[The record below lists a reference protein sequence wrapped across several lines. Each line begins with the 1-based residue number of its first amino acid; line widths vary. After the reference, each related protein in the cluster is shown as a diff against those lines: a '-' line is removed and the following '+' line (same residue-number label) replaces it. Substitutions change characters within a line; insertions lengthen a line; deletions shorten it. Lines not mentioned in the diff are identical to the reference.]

1 MNLNSLMKRNVL
13 CLLTALLLLSCQ
25 ENKPKEIVSDST
37 IGQINANEV
46 KTPALLEPKGQK
58 REYVILPFSEKP
70 DYMLKGA
77 ASTQLTAEDID
88 EVYRLVQGAVDKYN
102 TEQAHLGHKH
112 SAVDL
117 RRYRLQLIPALNAK
131 GEKAVW
137 VNAFCSNAP
146 TNWEKSLVVVND
158 GGNCFFQVSV
168 NLLWKKWSDFGANGE
183 A

>member
-1 MNLNSLMKRNVL
+1 MNPNFLMTRNVL

-25 ENKPKEIVSDST
+25 KDKPKEIVSDST
-37 IGQINANEV
+37 IGQVNANEV
-46 KTPALLEPKGQK
+46 KTPALLEPKGQE

-70 DYMLKGA
+70 DYVLKGA
-77 ASTQLTAEDID
+77 TMTPLTGEDID
-88 EVYRLVQGAVDKYN
+88 EVYRLVQGAVDEYN
-102 TEQAHLGHKH
+102 TEQAHLEHKH
-112 SAVDL
+112 SAIGL

-131 GEKAVW
+131 GEKTVW

-158 GGNCFFQVSV
+158 GGNCFFQLSV
-168 NLLWKKWSDFGANGE
+168 NLLWKKWYDFGANGE